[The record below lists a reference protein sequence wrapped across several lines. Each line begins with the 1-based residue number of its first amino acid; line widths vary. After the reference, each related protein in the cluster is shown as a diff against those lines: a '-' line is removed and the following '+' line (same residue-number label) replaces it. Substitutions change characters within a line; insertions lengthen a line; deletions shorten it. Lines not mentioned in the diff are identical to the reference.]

1 MVKFIKI
8 ITTILLSL
16 VFILGIF
23 ISCVMLW
30 VPKFDAFIGGIL
42 FILVLYNFLMLYY
55 VNWAIWT
62 KGKAKKAIMAFVIF
76 SLFILFCLIITYE

>member
-1 MVKFIKI
+1 MVKLFKI

-16 VFILGIF
+16 VYILGIF

-42 FILVLYNFLMLYY
+42 FILVLYY

-62 KGKAKKAIMAFVIF
+62 KGKVKKIIMAFVVISF
-76 SLFILFCLIITYE
+76 FVLFCMIISYE

>member
-1 MVKFIKI
+1 MVKLFKI

-16 VFILGIF
+16 VYILGIF

-30 VPKFDAFIGGIL
+30 VPKFDAFIGCIL
-42 FILVLYNFLMLYY
+42 FILVLYNLLMLYY

-62 KGKAKKAIMAFVIF
+62 KGKVKKIIMAFVVISF
-76 SLFILFCLIITYE
+76 FVLFCMIISYE